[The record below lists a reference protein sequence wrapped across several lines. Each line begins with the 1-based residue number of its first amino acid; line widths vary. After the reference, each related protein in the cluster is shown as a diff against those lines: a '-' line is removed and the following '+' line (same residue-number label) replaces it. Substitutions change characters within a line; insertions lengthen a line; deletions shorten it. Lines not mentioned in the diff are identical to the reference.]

1 MSGIR
6 GRDTKIEL
14 VIRKALFARGY
25 RYRVDRRDL
34 PGRPDIVLPK
44 YRAVVFVHG
53 CFWHLH
59 GCSLTKMPATRPEF
73 WRDKLEGNR
82 QRDEVAFGELR
93 ELGWR
98 IATVWECSLRNKGEV
113 GILNVT
119 AGLDRWLQG
128 TGEVAEFEG

>member
-14 VIRKALFARGY
+14 VIRRALFARGY

-44 YRAVVFVHG
+44 YRAVIFVHG

-59 GCSLTKMPATRPEF
+59 GCGLTKMPATRPEF

-82 QRDEVAFGELR
+82 RRDEVAVGRLR
-93 ELGWR
+93 DLSWR
-98 IATVWECSLRNKGEV
+98 VATVWECSLRNKGETE
-113 GILNVT
+113 ILDVT
-119 AGLDRWLQG
+119 TGLDRWLQG